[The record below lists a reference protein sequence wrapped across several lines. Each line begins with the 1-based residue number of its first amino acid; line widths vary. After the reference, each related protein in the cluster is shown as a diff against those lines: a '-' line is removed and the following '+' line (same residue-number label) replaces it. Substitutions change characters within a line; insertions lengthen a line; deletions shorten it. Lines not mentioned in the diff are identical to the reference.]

1 MHIDICAIRST
12 AGFLS
17 PFLVLP
23 LRTYTLRN
31 VSILGLGVMWL
42 TIKSIVEENFLRADP
57 QYAAYLQRVK
67 SRWIPFLA

>member
-1 MHIDICAIRST
+1 MSHPIYSGLFIA
-12 AGFLS
+12 FLG
-17 PFLVLP
+17 VA